1 MKKKWIAILLI
12 FTLVLGVLG
21 ASAIAVEDGAEQ
33 TDTETVA
40 AAETPAVGE
49 AAESAPSENADEQ
62 TENSDPAEEPEQ
74 NAETVESGEGSED
87 PAGEETGESEEE
99 ETEKTV
105 PADDQPI
112 WWTLG
117 FADIESRIL
126 QNNYTALSLSEN
138 IAMLKEI
145 DYKKLENDL
154 RNALYEIEDAQW
166 MLTSNSGAA
175 QMQQLTQA
183 LDMITATSQDPK
195 DLVYAGAIKGLQT
208 GLTMLQ
214 KSITESTNATLQAQY
229 DALNEQLGNIK
240 NGKLQKDNEG
250 IIFQLETAQQQM
262 VAAAETLYITL
273 IGLESS
279 NAALDRSLAALDRT
293 VTEMELRYKLGQ
305 ISQLQLRQI
314 TSGREQLVSGQTTLQ
329 MNINL
334 LRMQLNVLLGEDS
347 GSVLTLQPI
356 SGVSAEQLSS
366 MSLDA
371 DLTHSKEVSY
381 EIYSAAKTLA
391 DANET
396 YNDAVKKYGANSTKM
411 EFTQAKHTWQAAQY
425 TYQASIQNYEL
436 KFRTAYAKVGD
447 AAQILNAA
455 QSALTLEETEL
466 QVAQLKYQL
475 GTISANA
482 LKTAE
487 DELQDAK
494 DSVSTAARDL
504 FSAYNTYQWAVKKGI
519 LN

>member
-1 MKKKWIAILLI
+1 MKRKWIALLLI
-12 FTLVLGVLG
+12 FALVLGVLG
-21 ASAIAVEDGAEQ
+21 ASAIAVEDSAAQ
-33 TDTETVA
+33 TDSEMAELPETGESA
-40 AAETPAVGE
+40 DGAAAADADDQAAET
-49 AAESAPSENADEQ
+49 AA
-62 TENSDPAEEPEQ
+62 AEEPEKTG
-74 NAETVESGEGSED
+74 ETAQPEEEAD
-87 PAGEETGESEEE
+87 AEETPDV
-99 ETEKTV
+99 ETAGVEAPQQV
-105 PADDQPI
+105 

-138 IAMLKEI
+138 IAMLREI
-145 DYKKLENDL
+145 DYSKLEKDL

-175 QMQQLTQA
+175 QTQQLTQA
-183 LDMITATSQDPK
+183 LDMITATSQDPR
-195 DLVYAGAIKGLQT
+195 DQVYAGAIKGLQT

-214 KSITESTNATLQAQY
+214 KSITESTNATLQSQY
-229 DALNEQLGNIK
+229 DALDEQLSNIK

-273 IGLESS
+273 IGLQSS
-279 NAALDRSLAALDRT
+279 NTALDRSLAALDRT
-293 VTEMELRYKLGQ
+293 ITEMELRYQMGQ
-305 ISQLQLRQI
+305 ISQLQLQQI

-329 MNINL
+329 MNISL

-356 SGVSAEQLSS
+356 GSVSSEQLAG
-366 MSLDA
+366 MNLTG
-371 DLTHSKEVSY
+371 DLMHSKEVSY
-381 EIYSAAKTLA
+381 EVYAAGKTLE
-391 DANET
+391 DAQT
-396 YNDAVKKYGANSTKM
+396 AYNDAVKKYGANSTQM
-411 EFTQAKHTWQAAQY
+411 EFSQAKHTWQAAQY

-455 QSALTLEETEL
+455 QSAFTLEEAEYN
-466 QVAQLKYQL
+466 AASLKYQQ
-475 GTISANA
+475 GAISANA

-494 DSVSTAARDL
+494 DNIATAARDL
-504 FSAYNTYQWAVKKGI
+504 FSAYNTYQWAVEKGI